1 MKKIPRGRNSHA
13 DSLAMLAT
21 SLCLSLPWVVVVEDM
36 NSSSL
41 TKVSSVGVYS
51 IHVRTSRMDPIVTFL
66 QKGVLLEDKHEAE
79 KMRKS
84 APHYWLSKE

>member
-21 SLCLSLPWVVVVEDM
+21 SLCLSLLRVVVEDM

-51 IHVRTSRMDPIVTFL
+51 IHVRMSWMDPIVTFL
-66 QKGVLLEDKHEAE
+66 KKGVLPEDKHEAE

-84 APHYWLSKE
+84 APHYWLSEE